1 MAIYTGGM
9 KQEQEAR
16 AASKRIAAQQ
26 RKAQAGEAK
35 RKGRAGL
42 FGKIGGTLLGAAAVG
57 LTGLTGGLAAPLVM
71 GVASSLGKKW
81 ADEATKGAAGKWLKT
96 PGQVGKIEA
105 GGKYGYGVSAATE
118 ATGALKASRKTEFSG
133 ETMLGDI
140 ASSYVTAGLAG
151 ELGGAKDLLKGK
163 AGFGEALTGTKD
175 WGAKMASGQIGGL
188 GGVKSSML
196 DLLPGTGDSTK
207 AVDPSTIDLTES
219 LEGSGLGREQYD
231 RMVETA
237 QAGYTDVD
245 DFWDLDTDIGQSYE
259 TDFAQGGQVMDKNTL
274 MGLALLSQMQQQN
287 NQKTYDDTPLE
298 VTSQP
303 TIAEHFGSQNKTL
316 GGSSTK
322 SLSQLMGR

>member
-9 KQEQEAR
+9 RQQQEAR
-16 AASKRIAAQQ
+16 FAAGRIAEQQ
-26 RKAQAGEAK
+26 KKAFAAEGK
-35 RKGRAGL
+35 RKKRSA
-42 FGKIGGTLLGAAAVG
+42 LLGMVGGALLGTAAVG